1 MTFPPLTTGSSR
13 HNEGVWLRQSPGRG
27 QRPPSPGGGPP
38 SQSYR
43 GRRPSGGP
51 CGTPC
56 LPLTGH
62 TSPSPLLTSGVEDTR
77 LAPRCVTYDICLY
90 RAQLN
95 YPQLQQPERFLNS
108 LTYSWLENNYNRPL
122 WLLSTTYT
130 VLDRPSHNN
139 VRNTEY
145 KKRLSPPYTCSA
157 RGIRCKVAD
166 CNTSSFS
173 LA

>member
-27 QRPPSPGGGPP
+27 RRPPSLGGGPP

-95 YPQLQQPERFLNS
+95 YPQLQQPGRFLSLNS
-108 LTYSWLENNYNRPL
+108 LTYISWNNQPL
-122 WLLSTTYT
+122 WLLSTS
-130 VLDRPSHNN
+130 LDHL
-139 VRNTEY
+139 Y
-145 KKRLSPPYTCSA
+145 SA
-157 RGIRCKVAD
+157 RYVKYTQPQQCAKYGIFEPTLHV
-166 CNTSSFS
+166 
-173 LA
+173 